1 MHGTDTTKTITAAD
15 LAPILGVTERSVRRR
30 AKDEKWRYLQ
40 GCRNMNLY
48 IIEALPE
55 DIQTALAEKGQMSID
70 ALPALSP
77 CVALATV
84 EHLVG
89 EAPVYNTGFEVSLFN
104 KPSSPDAWTGKNIVD
119 MNVIRNPRV
128 AKWSRIVTEAQRVPQ
143 GWKGRAWVEDVAKRH
158 NTTASTVY
166 RQIKKYDEKGLAG
179 LRHTKGDRKPR
190 AWTPEAVDFW
200 VGLCLKRE
208 HRNMAKDALY
218 ATLVAKS
225 VEMGWKVGTY
235 ESALWWF
242 GKKVTPQLL
251 AYQRGGLRALDN
263 LLPPVL
269 RDYSDLEPFE
279 ILVGDQHKFDFW
291 VVDEETGEVFRP
303 EGYFW
308 QDLRTRCFYGGAID
322 KKYDSY
328 LMGMALHM
336 GLKIFGP
343 FGSIYND
350 NGKPERSRYIMSIL
364 KDMRAIGLEVKNEVD
379 AEVDVDSC
387 SAEEIN
393 PLASVPGTQRLA
405 IVKNAKAKMIEGT
418 FNVLEAIL
426 RDHFCVPGST
436 AILGGDIHE
445 NDVAWLEIKKLA
457 AAGKLLTYR
466 EFVLTVLKAMDY
478 YNSKKAHRG
487 VLKEWKWRPKPASAT
502 PLACLK
508 QCASVDGWKP
518 VMLTQEAIDLVFLPR
533 VNNGRMIDKGRI
545 LFQGETYEDKR
556 ERSDCSD
563 ARPHLIDLHGKRVE
577 LRYDPLDPEWLL
589 VFDGGNYICR
599 AEPVEYS
606 SMINPDLTARKIEEK
621 RRHRKGFIL
630 EYRALTSSVPDMLE
644 YSKVSTIERA
654 AAVIGTERKVIQE
667 KNREMYRE
675 LSPEEMER
683 KCQEIEDR
691 SQKPEAGSLKPEVR
705 SRKSLT
711 RPTYFLTELDRYKWV
726 IKAENHGDN
735 LLQEDVE
742 FKQDYESRMDS
753 DQLEYWETV
762 RQYEAI

>member
-1 MHGTDTTKTITAAD
+1 MHRIDTVKTISAPE
-15 LAPILGVTERSVRRR
+15 LASLLNVAKTTILRR
-30 AKDEKWRYLQ
+30 AENETWQYIQ
-40 GCRNMNLY
+40 GPRKVQLY
-48 IIEALPE
+48 YINSLPE
-55 DIQTALAEKGQMSID
+55 DIQIALAKNGKMSID

-84 EHLVG
+84 EHLAG
-89 EAPVYNTGFEVSLFN
+89 DMPAYLDGFQSRLQ
-104 KPSSPDAWTGKNIVD
+104 PSDAWTGNNIID

-128 AKWSRIVTEAQRVPQ
+128 AKWSRIVTEAQKVPL
-143 GWKGRAWVEDVAKRH
+143 GWKSRAWVEDVAKRH
-158 NTTASTVY
+158 TTTASTIY
-166 RQIKKYDEKGLAG
+166 RQIKKYEQKGLAG
-179 LRHTKGDRKPR
+179 LKHTKGDRKPR
-190 AWTPEAVDFW
+190 AWTPEAVDWW
-200 VGLCLKRE
+200 VGLCIKRE

-235 ESALWWF
+235 ESALWWLN
-242 GKKVTPQLL
+242 KKVTPQLK

-263 LLPPVL
+263 MLPPVL
-269 RDYSDLEPFE
+269 RDYSDLGPFE
-279 ILVGDQHKFDFW
+279 ILVGDQHRFDFW
-291 VVDEETGEVFRP
+291 VTDDEDGSVFRP

-364 KDMRAIGLEVKNEVD
+364 KDMRAIGLEVKNEVEAD
-379 AEVDVDSC
+379 VDVEGCDP
-387 SAEEIN
+387 EEIN
-393 PLASVPGTQRLA
+393 PLATIPGTQRLA
-405 IVKNAKAKMIEGT
+405 IVKNAKAKMIECT
-418 FNVLEAIL
+418 NNVLEGIL
-426 RDHFCVPGST
+426 RDHFQVPGSC

-445 NDVAWLEIKKLA
+445 NDVAWLEIKRLA

-466 EFVLTVLKAMDY
+466 EFVITVLKAMDY

-487 VLKEWKWRPKPASAT
+487 VLKEWKWRPKPKTAT
-502 PLACLK
+502 PLECLK
-508 QCASVDGWKP
+508 QCAVDGWKP
-518 VMLTQEAIDLVFLPR
+518 VMLSQEAIDLVFLPR

-556 ERSDCSD
+556 ERCDCSD

-577 LRYDPLDPEWLL
+577 LRHDPLDPEWLL
-589 VFDGGNYICR
+589 VFDDGNYICK

-630 EYRALTSSVPDMLE
+630 EYRALTSGIPDMLE
-644 YSKVSTIERA
+644 YSKVSTIEKA
-654 AAVIGTERKVIQE
+654 AAVIGTERKAIQE

-675 LSPEEMER
+675 LSPEEMEEGIR
-683 KCQEIEDR
+683 KIEDR
-691 SQKPEAGSLKPEVR
+691 S
-705 SRKSLT
+705 RKSEVGGQSAEGRAQSVKPLK

-726 IKAENHGDN
+726 IKAENHGDE
-735 LLQEDVE
+735 LAQADVE
-742 FKQDYESRMDS
+742 FKQDYEGRMNE
-753 DQLEYWETV
+753 DQRDYWETV
-762 RQYEAI
+762 RQYGGV

>member
-1 MHGTDTTKTITAAD
+1 MHGTAQTHTIYQIAEAKNITRQATDKRAKSENWQYIQGSRNSRLYITA
-15 LAPILGVTERSVRRR
+15 T
-30 AKDEKWRYLQ
+30 
-40 GCRNMNLY
+40 
-48 IIEALPE
+48 LPE
-55 DIQTALAEKGQMSID
+55 DVQTALAEKGQMSID

-84 EHLVG
+84 EHLAGDVP
-89 EAPVYNTGFEVSLFN
+89 AYTSGFEVSLYN
-104 KPSSPDAWTGKNIVD
+104 KSTPDAWTGENVVD

-128 AKWSRIVTEAQRVPQ
+128 IKWSRIVNEAQRVPL
-143 GWKGRAWVEDVAKRH
+143 GWKCRAWVEDVAKRH
-158 NTTASTVY
+158 NTTASTIY
-166 RQIKKYDEKGLAG
+166 RQISKYDEKGLAG
-179 LRHTKGDRKPR
+179 LKHTKGDRKPR
-190 AWTPEAVDFW
+190 AWTPEAVDWW

-218 ATLVAKS
+218 AILVAKS
-225 VEMGWKVGTY
+225 VEMKWDIGCY
-235 ESALWWF
+235 NSALWWF
-242 GKKVTPQLL
+242 EKKVTPQLK

-263 LLPPVL
+263 MLPPVL
-269 RDYSDLEPFE
+269 RDYSDLGPFE
-279 ILVGDQHKFDFW
+279 ILVGDQHRFDFW
-291 VVDEETGEVFRP
+291 VTDDEDGSVFRP

-364 KDMRAIGLEVKNEVD
+364 KDMRAIGLEVKNEVEAD
-379 AEVDVDSC
+379 IDIDC
-387 SAEEIN
+387 NAEEIN

-418 FNVLEAIL
+418 FNVLEDIL
-426 RDHFCVPGST
+426 IDHFGVPGSVAT
-436 AILGGDIHE
+436 LGGDIHE
-445 NDVAWLEIKKLA
+445 NDVAWGEIKRLA

-487 VLKEWKWRPKPASAT
+487 VLKEWKWRPKPKTAT
-502 PLACLK
+502 PLECLK
-508 QCASVDGWKP
+508 QCAVDGWKP
-518 VMLTQEAIDLVFLPR
+518 VMLSQEAIDLVFLPR

-556 ERSDCSD
+556 ERCDCSD
-563 ARPHLIDLHGKRVE
+563 SRPHLIDLHGKRVE
-577 LRYDPLDPEWLL
+577 LRHDPLDPEWLL
-589 VFDGGNYICR
+589 VFDDGNYICK

-630 EYRALTSSVPDMLE
+630 EYRALTSGIPDMLE
-644 YSKVSTIERA
+644 YSKVSTIEKA
-654 AAVIGTERKVIQE
+654 AAVIGAERKEQSA
-667 KNREMYRE
+667 KRLEMYRE
-675 LSPEEMER
+675 LSPEEMEEGIR
-683 KCQEIEDR
+683 KIEDR
-691 SQKPEAGSLKPEVR
+691 EVGSQKSEVR
-705 SRKSLT
+705 SQKALK
-711 RPTYFLTELDRYKWV
+711 RPGYFLTELDRYKWV
-726 IKAENHGDN
+726 IKAENHGDA
-735 LLQEDVE
+735 LTPEDST
-742 FKQDYESRMDS
+742 FRQDYESRMNE
-753 DQLEYWETV
+753 DQREYWETV
-762 RQYEAI
+762 RQYEKKAEAV

>member
-1 MHGTDTTKTITAAD
+1 MINSEAHATINEISDAIGKSRIS
-15 LAPILGVTERSVRRR
+15 ILKR
-30 AKDEKWRYLQ
+30 AKKENWRYIQ
-40 GCRNMNLY
+40 VARNTKMY
-48 IIEALPE
+48 IKTTLPE
-55 DIQTALAEKGQMSID
+55 DIQTALAKNGKMSID

-84 EHLVG
+84 EHLAGDVP
-89 EAPVYNTGFEVSLFN
+89 AYLDGFQSRLQ
-104 KPSSPDAWTGKNIVD
+104 PSDAWTGNNIID

-128 AKWSRIVTEAQRVPQ
+128 AKWSRIVTEAQNVPQ
-143 GWKGRAWVEDVAKRH
+143 GWKCRAWVEDVAKRY
-158 NTTASTVY
+158 NTTASTIY

-179 LRHTKGDRKPR
+179 LKHTKGESKPR
-190 AWTPEAVDFW
+190 AWTPEAIDWW
-200 VGLCLKRE
+200 VGLVIKRE

-225 VEMGWKVGTY
+225 VEMNWDIGCY
-235 ESALWWF
+235 ESALWWLN
-242 GKKVTPQLL
+242 KKVTPQLK

-263 LLPPVL
+263 MLPPVL
-269 RDYSDLEPFE
+269 RDYSDLSPFE
-279 ILVGDQHKFDFW
+279 ILVGDQHRFDFW
-291 VVDEETGEVFRP
+291 VTDDETGEVFRP

-379 AEVDVDSC
+379 VDVDIDC
-387 SAEEIN
+387 NAEEIN
-393 PLASVPGTQRLA
+393 PLATVPGTQRLA

-426 RDHFCVPGST
+426 VDHFCVPGST

-445 NDVAWLEIKKLA
+445 NDVAWAEIKRLGE
-457 AAGKLLTYR
+457 AGKLLTYR

-487 VLKEWKWRPKPASAT
+487 VLKEWKWRPKPKSAT
-502 PLACLK
+502 PLECLK
-508 QCASVDGWKP
+508 QCAVDGWKP
-518 VMLTQEAIDLVFLPR
+518 VMLSQEAIDLVFLPR
-533 VNNGRMIDKGRI
+533 VNKGRIIDRGRI

-556 ERSDCSD
+556 ERCDCSD
-563 ARPHLIDLHGKRVE
+563 ARPHMIDLHGKRVE
-577 LRYDPLDPEWLL
+577 LRYDPLDPDWLL
-589 VFDGGNYICR
+589 VFDDGNYICR

-630 EYRALTSSVPDMLE
+630 EYRALTSGIPDMLE
-644 YSKVSTIERA
+644 YSKVSTIEKA
-654 AAVIGTERKVIQE
+654 AAVIGSERKAIQE
-667 KNREMYRE
+667 KNREIYRE
-675 LSPEEMER
+675 LSPEEMEEGIR
-683 KCQEIEDR
+683 KIEDR
-691 SQKPEAGSLKPEVR
+691 SEKLEVGGQRSEVR
-705 SRKSLT
+705 SQKPLS
-711 RPTYFLTELDRYKWV
+711 RPQYFLTELDRYKWV
-726 IKAENHGDN
+726 IKAENHGDE
-735 LLQEDVE
+735 LAQADVD
-742 FKQDYESRMDS
+742 FKQDYEGRMNE
-753 DQLEYWETV
+753 DQRDYWETV
-762 RQYEAI
+762 RAYEAV